1 MSPVTAWLVAAGVGL
16 IIEMLT
22 LDFIF
27 VMLSGGA
34 LAAAL
39 AAALGAPVGLQVLTF
54 VVVALVGLFA
64 IRPVALRHLRNTPES
79 ITNIDRLVG
88 HRALVTESVDHL
100 GGRVKIGGE
109 IWSAKVEST
118 SAPALPV
125 GTYVTVQRI
134 DGATAVVLAGEP
146 DQQPVT
152 PPEAEA

>member
-1 MSPVTAWLVAAGVGL
+1 MSPVTAWLVAAGIGL

-22 LDFIF
+22 VDFIF

-39 AAALGAPVGLQVLTF
+39 AAALGANVGLQVLTF
-54 VVVALVGLFA
+54 VVVALVGLLA
-64 IRPVALRHLRNTPES
+64 VRPFALRHLRNTPES
-79 ITNIDRLVG
+79 ITNINRLVG

-109 IWSAKVEST
+109 IWSAKLDST
-118 SAPALPV
+118 SDPALPV

-146 DQQPVT
+146 DQQPAT